1 MRPDIPSPERLDRPF
16 ADPLVARLF
25 PVLATNV
32 PWGVERMSAALAE
45 LGDPQLAV
53 PALHVGGTNGKGS
66 VAATLASVLSADGR
80 RVGLYTSPHLCSF
93 GERIQ
98 IGGEPLTAARLE
110 AYANA
115 LQPLITRHELTF
127 FEAATLLG
135 FQAFASE
142 GVEVAVMEV
151 GLGGR
156 LDATNVV
163 NPLVTAVTNVVL
175 DHADYL
181 GSDLPTIAAEKAGIA
196 KAGVPLVTAERDPEL
211 LEVLARACTERGAP
225 LQRVD
230 PDAIEELEIT
240 SDHTAFT
247 LETGGWGRLRLR
259 TPLAGVHQAI
269 NTAVAVA
276 MLAELPSRLRPSA
289 DALQQ
294 GIARVRWPGRNQIEW
309 SADGC
314 WLFDVAHNPA
324 GMGSLT
330 ALLDR
335 IGLPRPRVALLAV
348 LADKDWLH
356 MLPALCARMERA
368 FLTVPPSTPEE
379 RRWDPTGAAAMLQR
393 VLGPR
398 CGLDAVLDFG
408 AALEAARAAAG
419 RGTVVVTGSAYT
431 VGDALR
437 VLGRCPPAE

>member
-1 MRPDIPSPERLDRPF
+1 
-16 ADPLVARLF
+16 
-25 PVLATNV
+25 
-32 PWGVERMSAALAE
+32 MS
-45 LGDPQLAV
+45 
-53 PALHVGGTNGKGS
+53 GGTNGKGS

-98 IGGEPLTAARLE
+98 IGGEPLPAARLE
-110 AYANA
+110 AHANA
-115 LQPLITRHELTF
+115 LRPLITRHELTF

-163 NPLVTAVTNVVL
+163 NPLVTAVTNVAL

-230 PDAIEELEIT
+230 PDGIEELEIT

-247 LETGGWGRLRLR
+247 LETGAWGRLRLR

-294 GIARVRWPGRNQIEW
+294 GIARGVLAGPQSDRVVRRRVLALRRGAQ
-309 SADGC
+309 SCGHG
-314 WLFDVAHNPA
+314 LAHRPARSDRPAAPA
-324 GMGSLT
+324 GGAARRT
-330 ALLDR
+330 R
-335 IGLPRPRVALLAV
+335 GQGLA
-348 LADKDWLH
+348 ADAAR
-356 MLPALCARMERA
+356 ALCAHGAR
-368 FLTVPPSTPEE
+368 VPHCATLRP
-379 RRWDPTGAAAMLQR
+379 G
-393 VLGPR
+393 
-398 CGLDAVLDFG
+398 G
-408 AALEAARAAAG
+408 AALGSDRRGGHAAAG
-419 RGTVVVTGSAYT
+419 ARAPLPGSTRSLTSARRSRQRGPRP
-431 VGDALR
+431 VG
-437 VLGRCPPAE
+437 GPWS